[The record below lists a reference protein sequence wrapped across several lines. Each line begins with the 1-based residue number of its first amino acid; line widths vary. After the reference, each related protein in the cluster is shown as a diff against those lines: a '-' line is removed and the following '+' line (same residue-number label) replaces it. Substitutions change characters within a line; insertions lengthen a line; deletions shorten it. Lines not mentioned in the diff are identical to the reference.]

1 MRAQNRCPLL
11 LIALKEP
18 SADILSNVQFLPTE
32 PVRFNPQTPER
43 QGRSAP
49 VILGTGPAS
58 CHAGV
63 PAGRASVWLT
73 GEPCRGGSGCPVC
86 SCKRQPG
93 GANHPCQPFEQACIG
108 GDMLRVRNPVLEPA
122 PAGWPQRCPQILA
135 SAVTPSP
142 VSTREEVPQTLPQG
156 SPTDN

>member
-32 PVRFNPQTPER
+32 PVRLNPQTPER
-43 QGRSAP
+43 RGRSAP

-58 CHAGV
+58 C
-63 PAGRASVWLT
+63 RA
-73 GEPCRGGSGCPVC
+73 GGSGGTSVC
-86 SCKRQPG
+86 LADWCTVPRGQQVSNRPGERRQPG
-93 GANHPCQPFEQACIG
+93 GANHPCRLSDEVCIG
-108 GDMLRVRNPVLEPA
+108 GDMLRVRTPVLEPA
-122 PAGWPQRCPQILA
+122 PARWPQRCPQSLA

-142 VSTREEVPQTLPQG
+142 VSTREEVP
-156 SPTDN
+156 